1 MTERAQNT
9 EYEPSPTEP
18 VQVILTVSCQ
28 TATETTIQVAVGG
41 TVIAEDVNSKAA
53 TGTTKAVITFIVPAG
68 KKWKMATNAGIT
80 LIRSTYLSL

>member
-1 MTERAQNT
+1 
-9 EYEPSPTEP
+9 

-28 TATETTIQVAVGG
+28 TATETTIQVSVGA

-68 KKWKMATNAGIT
+68 KKWKVPANAGIT
-80 LIRSTYLSL
+80 VMKSSYLAI

>member
-1 MTERAQNT
+1 LTERAQST
-9 EYEPSPTEP
+9 EFEPSATEP

-53 TGTTKAVITFIVPAG
+53 TGTTKVVLTFIVPAG
-68 KKWKMATNAGIT
+68 KKWKVTANAGIT
-80 LIRSTYLSL
+80 LIKSSYLTL